1 MIIQDITLRNFR
13 NYREMTLLPHEG
25 VNLFFGANGSGK
37 TNLLEAIHYCALGKS
52 HRITG
57 DQSAVRMGESFGV
70 CDVTVLT
77 GGVRRKISIRLVPN
91 DLNKKTIMI
100 DGKRIQRFS
109 DMMGCLQCVI
119 FSPEDLGLIKEG
131 PSLRRRYLDMM
142 ISQINRGYFIALQQY
157 RSGLEQRN
165 ALLRNLRVNNGIG
178 KNLLPDF
185 EQAMAG
191 RLRRL
196 SPGGSKL
203 WNCSVSWVPKPIE
216 IFPGWSRKN
225 SGSAI
230 IPP

>member
-57 DQSAVRMGESFGV
+57 DQSAVRMGEQFGV
-70 CDVTVLT
+70 CEITVMT
-77 GGVRRKISIRLVPN
+77 GGVRRKITIRLVPN
-91 DLNKKTIMI
+91 DLNKTTILI

-142 ISQINRGYFIALQQY
+142 ISQVNRGYFIALQQY

-165 ALLRNLRVNNGIG
+165 ALLREARKREADSAAALPGD
-178 KNLLPDF
+178 LLAP
-185 EQAMAG
+185 
-191 RLRRL
+191 
-196 SPGGSKL
+196 
-203 WNCSVSWVPKPIE
+203 
-216 IFPGWSRKN
+216 
-225 SGSAI
+225 
-230 IPP
+230 